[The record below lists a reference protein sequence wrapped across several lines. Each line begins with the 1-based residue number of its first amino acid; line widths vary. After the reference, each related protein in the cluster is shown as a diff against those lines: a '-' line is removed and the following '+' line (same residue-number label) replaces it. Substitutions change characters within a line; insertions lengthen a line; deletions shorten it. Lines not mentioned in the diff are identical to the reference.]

1 MPPYDMETSS
11 SLIMGVIR
19 ILSNSKDDAERDV
32 IRKKLEDCLN
42 ASDQKLTKLVSEHYK
57 DLRSVM
63 NTFTKTANNLQSSLS
78 KLKQAKQRL
87 ADSRDTLTT
96 KLDELQKLSEELK
109 NSEKMVA
116 LLDQMNTSAVN
127 EANDASANKANE
139 SHDDEFDSAL
149 MENNVFNP
157 RTTENSA
164 PALFKFSRSSYAI
177 CFEEHFKELSI

>member
-1 MPPYDMETSS
+1 MPPYDMESSS
-11 SLIMGVIR
+11 SLIMSVIQ
-19 ILSNSKDDAERDV
+19 ILSRSKDDAERDV
-32 IRKKLEDCLN
+32 IRKKLEDLLE

-63 NTFTKTANNLQSSLS
+63 ITFTKTASNLQMSLA
-78 KLKQAKQRL
+78 KLQQAKQRL
-87 ADSRDTLTT
+87 TDSRDRLTT
-96 KLDELQKLSEELK
+96 KLDELQKLSEELQ

-116 LLDQMNTSAVN
+116 YFDQMNTSA
-127 EANDASANKANE
+127 ANE
-139 SHDDEFDSAL
+139 SQDQIADRDNSGQNNQFESTL

-157 RTTENSA
+157 RASENST